1 MQRHDGRRARGGG
14 MSIVSTIVPET
25 GRATA
30 EAVLARVAAAPAVE
44 PFSALAVDA
53 CDELARALLRER
65 AHPEVAS
72 LGFWLRRA
80 NVERLRASFLAGAQP
95 GGITVPRGL
104 AFHVPPANV
113 DTMALFSL
121 TLSLLVGNRNI
132 VRLSPRAGGAAAA
145 TMAALRRVL
154 AQDRFAALREG
165 TAVVSYGH
173 EPEPTAAFSA
183 ACDVRLVWGG
193 DATVA
198 ALRSVPL
205 GAGAKDLGFGDRFSL
220 AAIDVE
226 AYAIADRDALAA
238 ALYADAYPFDQGACA
253 SPKLLVWVGDAE
265 RAAAASDDLFSRL
278 ERLVSDRLGPL
289 PTGAVTAKLAFA
301 FGAAIDLP
309 VTRVRRPSS
318 ALTVV
323 TLATLDGFT
332 REHPGAGLFFE
343 ACVPDVADLA
353 RHVTRRDQTI
363 CVHGVSPEP
372 LAAAGADRVVGFGHA
387 LDFDHRWDG
396 MDLLHEL
403 TRRAVVEC
411 AA

>member
-1 MQRHDGRRARGGG
+1 
-14 MSIVSTIVPET
+14 MSVVSTIVPEA

-30 EAVLARVAAAPAVE
+30 EAVLARVAAAPALE

-53 CDELARALLRER
+53 CDELSRALLRER
-65 AHPEVAS
+65 AYPEVAA

-80 NVERLRASFLAGAQP
+80 NVQKLRASFLAGMQP
-95 GGITVPRGL
+95 GSLAVARGL

-121 TLSLLVGNRNI
+121 SLSLLVGNRNV

-145 TMAALRRVL
+145 AMAALRRVL
-154 AQDRFAALREG
+154 AQERFAALREG
-165 TAVVSYGH
+165 TAVVTYGH
-173 EPEPTAAFSA
+173 EPGPTAAFSA

-198 ALRSVPL
+198 ALRAVPVC
-205 GAGAKDLGFGDRFSL
+205 AGAKDLGFGDRFSL
-220 AAIDVE
+220 AAIDVD
-226 AYAIADRDALAA
+226 AYTTADRDALAA
-238 ALYADAYPFDQGACA
+238 ALYADAYPFDQGACS
-253 SPKLLVWVGDAE
+253 SPKLLVWVGRVE
-265 RAAAASDDLFSRL
+265 PAAAASVDLFDRL
-278 ERLVSDRLGPL
+278 GRLVAERHGPL
-289 PTGAVTAKLAFA
+289 PTGAVTAKLAFT

-309 VTRVRRPSS
+309 VTRVRRPSN
-318 ALTVV
+318 ALTVI

-332 REHPGAGLFFE
+332 RKHPGAGLFFE
-343 ACVPDVADLA
+343 SCVQDVAELA
-353 RHVTRRDQTI
+353 RHVTRCDQTI
-363 CVHGVSPEP
+363 CVHGVSPAP
-372 LAAAGADRVVGFGHA
+372 LAAAGADRVVQFGHA

-403 TRRAVVEC
+403 TRRAVVEV